1 MPMYSVEMFN
11 LSGKVAVVTGGGGAL
26 GGAMAKGLAS
36 AGAKV
41 AVTDLS
47 SDRADAVA
55 AEIGKAG
62 SEAKGYTMNVFEE
75 NTIRACR
82 DAIAADFGSID
93 VLLNAVGGNIE
104 GATVSPEQSF
114 FDLPADAIREVMD
127 LNLVGGTIIPSQVF
141 GVLMKDNEHG
151 GSIINISSMNAFRPL
166 TRIPGYSEAKAAVSN
181 FTQWLAVHLA
191 QEYSTKL
198 RVNAIAPGFFLTD
211 QNRFLLTDEETGQLT
226 DRGKTIIAHTPM
238 SEFGRPEDLIG
249 TALWLASDASRF
261 VTGTVIPIDGGFSAF
276 SGV

>member
-1 MPMYSVEMFN
+1 MHDVEMFS
-11 LSGKVAVVTGGGGAL
+11 LRGKVAVVTGGGGAL
-26 GGAMAKGLAS
+26 GGAIAKGFGS

-41 AVTDLS
+41 AIASLS
-47 SDRADAVA
+47 SEHADAVA
-55 AEIGKAG
+55 AEICEAG
-62 SEAKGYTMNVFEE
+62 GEAKGYTMNVFEE
-75 NTIRACR
+75 DTIRACR
-82 DAIAADFGSID
+82 DAVAADFGTID
-93 VLLNAVGGNIE
+93 VLLNAVGGNMK
-104 GATVSPEQSF
+104 GATISPEQSF
-114 FDLPADAIREVMD
+114 FDLPTDAIREVMN
-127 LNLVGGTIIPSQVF
+127 LNLVGGTIVPSQIF
-141 GVLMKDNEHG
+141 GALMKDNDHG

-166 TRIPGYSEAKAAVSN
+166 TRVPGYSAAKAAVSN

-211 QNRFLLTDEETGQLT
+211 QNRFLLIDEKTGQLT
-226 DRGKTIIAHTPM
+226 DRAKTIITCTPM
-238 SEFGRPEDLIG
+238 SEFGKPEDLIG